1 MKWLNRTVAIKPEGL
16 NTGIDK
22 GPQLTL
28 LGHLSELRSR
38 LLKSVFAIFITSAL
52 SFTFADR
59 IFQVLT
65 VPAAQHNLIY
75 IDMTE
80 MLGIYMKV
88 CLTAGI
94 ALAMPYLVYQV
105 LMYVFPAL
113 TDREKKYILLVIPW
127 VILMF
132 VGGMVFSYYVLMPPA
147 VGFLFNFGSEIATP
161 QIRIGSY
168 IGVVTRVV
176 LATGVVFELPVISTF
191 LARLGIINSSW
202 LAGKRKVAVIL
213 AFVLGA
219 VITPTFDP
227 INQLLVT
234 LPLIA
239 LYEMSIWLARL
250 VQPRLS
256 REVALSTSA

>member
-1 MKWLNRTVAIKPEGL
+1 MRVIKPRGL
-16 NTGIDK
+16 NTSADK
-22 GPQLTL
+22 QTQLTI
-28 LGHLSELRSR
+28 LGHLRELRSR
-38 LLKSVFAIFITSAL
+38 LLKSVLAIFITSAI
-52 SFTFADR
+52 SFIFADR
-59 IFQVLT
+59 IFQILT
-65 VPAAQHNLIY
+65 IPAAQHHLIY

-94 ALAMPYLVYQV
+94 ALAMPYLVYQI

-113 TDREKKYILLVIPW
+113 TNQEKRYILLIIPW
-127 VILMF
+127 IFLMF
-132 VGGMVFSYYVLMPPA
+132 VGGMVFSYYILLPPA
-147 VGFLFNFGSEIATP
+147 VGFLFNFGSEIALP

-191 LARLGIINSSW
+191 LARLGIVTSTW
-202 LAGKRKVAVIL
+202 LANKRKIAIIL
-213 AFVLGA
+213 AFILGA
-219 VITPTFDP
+219 LITPTFDP

-239 LYEMSIWLARL
+239 LYEMSIWLAKI
-250 VQPRLS
+250 VQPRHPRRLVIS
-256 REVALSTSA
+256 SPAY